1 MVMALDLD
9 PRAALGMGLAED
21 LAGDAAVVSVLSIN
35 NLIPLPQQREGKG
48 SITFPF
54 YFHPSGLSKP
64 YS

>member
-1 MVMALDLD
+1 M
-9 PRAALGMGLAED
+9 D
-21 LAGDAAVVSVLSIN
+21 LAGDLAGDVAVVSVLSIN
-35 NLIPLPQQREGKG
+35 NLLPLLPKIEGKG